1 MKPNFGNLTIKTFYR
16 LKKRMLGL
24 PLLIIICI
32 SCSLPVVCWSQTNF
46 SGEELSQMLH
56 EEIRARVGKDAEI
69 AISKSIPNLIFKEKN
84 VQVEF
89 DFGSNAELNGNSIVG
104 IEFYSWNNLLRRIEI
119 PVRVRIFAELLVA
132 KETIKQGEEVTLEN
146 CAVERRAV
154 PSSIKLEETSPD
166 KLLGKVARHSIVR
179 GSIVTRNLLTEPF
192 AVRRGEKVKIV
203 VLSGKVSVIAVGTAL
218 QDANVGERI
227 RVRRDGT
234 QVVVTGYASKD
245 GAVIITN

>member
-1 MKPNFGNLTIKTFYR
+1 MKHHSENLIKKIVYR
-16 LKKRMLGL
+16 IKQQMLGL
-24 PLLIIICI
+24 LLLIFCLL
-32 SCSLPVVCWSQTNF
+32 CSIPINVWSQTNF
-46 SGEELSQMLH
+46 PGEQLSQMLY

-69 AISKSIPNLIFKEKN
+69 SVSKSIPNLTFREKN

-89 DFGSNAELNGNSIVG
+89 DFASDAELNGNSIVG
-104 IEFYSWNNLLRRIEI
+104 IEFYSQNNLLRRLEV
-119 PVRVRIFAELLVA
+119 PVRVKIFAEVLVA
-132 KETIKQGEEVTLEN
+132 RETIKQGEEITLEN
-146 CAVERRAV
+146 CTIERRAIPTNV
-154 PSSIKLEETSPD
+154 EPEETYSE

-179 GSIVTRNLLTEPF
+179 GSVVTQNLLSEPF

-218 QDANVGERI
+218 QDASVGERV

-234 QVVVTGYASKD
+234 QVVVTGYATKD